1 MEILLLSFK
10 LAFIFI
16 LLFCIYKFYLLRVYM
31 HMCVECSTS
40 ITSRLIQRSLL
51 KLKHVDIILNNQN
64 RYIEVLKSQYKD
76 WNEQ

>member
-1 MEILLLSFK
+1 
-10 LAFIFI
+10 
-16 LLFCIYKFYLLRVYM
+16 
-31 HMCVECSTS
+31 MCVECSTS